1 MGADEIWTAVHHLL
15 NGALLAGE
23 MGVLRSFMD
32 LKLVELILT
41 NETIFHAFW
50 KQWGAWETDGH
61 VHSTRA
67 SWLLILRS
75 VATMLEEEAE
85 RSRTALHEWLPPAEE
100 LIRIAEFE
108 DAFRTHSYGAVRIV
122 PRCRSH
128 MSGSLLVRTPR

>member
-75 VATMLEEEAE
+75 VAVALEAE
-85 RSRTALHEWLPPAEE
+85 DTEECRSALRQWLPPAAE
-100 LIRIAEFE
+100 LLHIAEFE
-108 DAFRTHSYGAVRIV
+108 DAFRTHAYGARY
-122 PRCRSH
+122 
-128 MSGSLLVRTPR
+128 LA